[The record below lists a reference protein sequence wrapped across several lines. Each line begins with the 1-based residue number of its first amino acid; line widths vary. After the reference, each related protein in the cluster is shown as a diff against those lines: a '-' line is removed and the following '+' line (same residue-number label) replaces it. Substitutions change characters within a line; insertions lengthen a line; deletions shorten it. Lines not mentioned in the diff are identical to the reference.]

1 MGASEG
7 EERGISVRVQKVQ
20 VFEPEHLKKKKARG
34 SKVGAGSEGA
44 DGKKWCWGGWQR
56 WLLEILKQSEKL
68 RFVLKSL
75 GSNLGVLRGQLENN
89 TSKNI
94 VALESRC
101 LGSFSTAY
109 LHDFGQAT

>member
-1 MGASEG
+1 M
-7 EERGISVRVQKVQ
+7 
-20 VFEPEHLKKKKARG
+20 
-34 SKVGAGSEGA
+34 
-44 DGKKWCWGGWQR
+44 
-56 WLLEILKQSEKL
+56 
-68 RFVLKSL
+68 LKSL